1 MKKICVIGSLNMDL
15 VVNVDEMPKKGQTLI
30 GSKFKQIP
38 GGKGANQA
46 VAASRLGGDV
56 YMIGKVGN
64 DGFGQSLLKQLKADK
79 VKTDYVQI
87 EEGPSGVALI
97 TVDKNAEN
105 SIVVSPG
112 ANFKLEESDIDK
124 CIDGIKESSI
134 VVIQLETPID
144 TIKYALE
151 KSKELGKFTILNPA
165 PAVKLSD
172 DIIKNVDL
180 LTPNETELEILSGV
194 KIENEDDIKKAANV
208 MIQKGVKQLIVTLGS
223 KGSLYLDK
231 DNVKFKKS
239 YKVEAIDT
247 TAAGDSYTGALAV
260 AFSKDKDIDEAM
272 DFASKVG
279 ALCVTNIGAQ
289 TSIPSLYD
297 IMNYN
302 FDN

>member
-1 MKKICVIGSLNMDL
+1 MEKICVIGSLNMDL
-15 VVNVDEMPKKGQTLI
+15 VVNVCEMPKKGQTLI
-30 GSKFKQIP
+30 GSNFKEIP
-38 GGKGANQA
+38 GGKGGNQA

-64 DGFGQSLLKQLKADK
+64 DGFGQSLLKQLKADN
-79 VKTDYVQI
+79 VNTEYVQV

-112 ANFKLEESDIDK
+112 ANFKLTEDDIDK
-124 CIDGIKESSI
+124 CIDAIKDSAT

-180 LTPNETELEILSGV
+180 LTPNETELEILSGLS
-194 KIENEDDIKKAANV
+194 INCEEDIKKAANV
-208 MIQKGVKQLIVTLGS
+208 MLEKGVKQLIVTLGS

-231 DNVKFKKS
+231 DTMEFKKS
-239 YKVEAIDT
+239 YKVDAVDT
-247 TAAGDSYTGALAV
+247 TAAGDSYTGALSV
-260 AFSKDKDIDEAM
+260 ALSQKKSIDEAM

-279 ALCVTNIGAQ
+279 ALCVTKIGAQ
-289 TSIPSLYD
+289 TSIPNLYD
-297 IMNYN
+297 IENHK
-302 FDN
+302 F

>member
-1 MKKICVIGSLNMDL
+1 MEKICVIGSLNMDL
-15 VVNVDEMPKKGQTLI
+15 VVNVCEMPKKGQTLI
-30 GSKFKQIP
+30 GSKFREIP
-38 GGKGANQA
+38 GGKGGNQA

-64 DGFGQSLLKQLKADK
+64 DGFGESLLKQLKADNVNTK
-79 VKTDYVQI
+79 YVQV

-97 TVDKNAEN
+97 TVDENAEN
-105 SIVVSPG
+105 AIVVSPG
-112 ANFKLEESDIDK
+112 ANFKLTETDIDK
-124 CIDGIKESSI
+124 CIDAIKESAT
-134 VVIQLETPID
+134 VVIQLETPVD

-194 KIENEDDIKKAANV
+194 SINCEDDIKKAANI
-208 MIQKGVKQLIVTLGS
+208 MIEKGVKQLIVTLGS

-231 DNVKFKKS
+231 DTMEFKKS
-239 YKVEAIDT
+239 YKVDAVDT
-247 TAAGDSYTGALAV
+247 TAAGDSYTGALSV
-260 AFSKDKDIDEAM
+260 ALSQNKSIDEAM

-279 ALCVTNIGAQ
+279 ALCVTKVGAQ
-289 TSIPSLYD
+289 TSIPNLYD
-297 IMNYN
+297 LENCK
-302 FDN
+302 F

>member
-1 MKKICVIGSLNMDL
+1 MEKICVIGSLNMDL
-15 VVNVDEMPKKGQTLI
+15 VVNVCEMPKKGQTLI
-30 GSKFKQIP
+30 GSNFKEIP

-46 VAASRLGGDV
+46 VAAARLGGDV

-64 DGFGQSLLKQLKADK
+64 DGFGESLLKQLRADK
-79 VKTDYVQI
+79 VNTDYVQV

-112 ANFKLEESDIDK
+112 ANFKLTEVDIDR
-124 CIDGIKESSI
+124 CIDGIKESST

-194 KIENEDDIKKAANV
+194 SIKCEDDIKKAANV
-208 MIQKGVKQLIVTLGS
+208 MLEKGVKQLIVTLGS

-231 DNVKFKKS
+231 DNMEFKKS
-239 YKVEAIDT
+239 YKVEAVDT
-247 TAAGDSYTGALAV
+247 TAAGDSYTGALSV
-260 AFSKDKDIDEAM
+260 AFSQNKSVDEAM

-279 ALCVTNIGAQ
+279 ALCVTKIGAQ

-297 IMNYN
+297 IENYQ
-302 FDN
+302 F